1 MSLICIQE
9 KISRFCQEASA
20 ENACKTQDT
29 VVACWQKQ
37 VLQSPSHLE
46 AVAIPG
52 EAENSAMCVGGSFQ
66 GIKMDGLDP
75 PL

>member
-1 MSLICIQE
+1 MP
-9 KISRFCQEASA
+9 A
-20 ENACKTQDT
+20 ENAGKTQDT

-52 EAENSAMCVGGSFQ
+52 EAETSAMCVGGSFL
-66 GIKMDGLDP
+66 GIKMDVLDP
-75 PL
+75 PLWSLDFAIGFFCMDQ